1 MLSIRSQDY
10 VVAVLVSIFISK
22 THKHFGSATCALRMT
37 HNMYICIYEPMLPA
51 LYHSTLVPGQK
62 TVLNR

>member
-10 VVAVLVSIFISK
+10 VVTVLVSIFISK

-37 HNMYICIYEPMLPA
+37 HNMYICIRIYA
-51 LYHSTLVPGQK
+51 SSTVSQHSGARTKNSPESL
-62 TVLNR
+62 